1 MYALFSPARCEANVE
16 CSHARSQVLH
26 GIISTNSSGHASP
39 FVEQFKYSVIS
50 SSLLSAAAHSSHH
63 GSQTPHIPGRLTPAR
78 RAESP
83 DSSMARSPSARR
95 QRSISP
101 EPIDPGWILS
111 IGVAGFAATLSAG
124 HYLLAIILLAGA
136 LSYYMYVSHVD
147 TRSKPAIL
155 SVSGVLSYM
164 ACSAHDFRPID
175 PGMFK

>member
-1 MYALFSPARCEANVE
+1 MYAPFPPARCQMLT
-16 CSHARSQVLH
+16 HTRSQMLH
-26 GIISTNSSGHASP
+26 AVISTNGSGHASP

-50 SSLLSAAAHSSHH
+50 SSLLSAAAHPSHH

-95 QRSISP
+95 QPLTSP
-101 EPIDPGWILS
+101 EPVDPSWILS
-111 IGVAGFAATLSAG
+111 IGVAGFAAILSAG
-124 HYLLAIILLAGA
+124 YYLLAIISLAGA

-155 SVSGVLSYM
+155 SVSGVVLS
-164 ACSAHDFRPID
+164 S
-175 PGMFK
+175 